1 VDGRVIGVSAIGRD
15 ISAQLAAERELR
27 AALEAAET
35 GERTKALFLAMMSHE
50 LRTPLQ
56 SVLGY
61 ADLLLGGH
69 DGELNALQVE
79 DIGYIHQGATRM
91 VGLIEQMLD
100 LSRMESGR
108 LDMKNE
114 VVDLGA
120 VLDAVSR
127 AIRPQAAAKGL
138 ALHLEIAPELPEV
151 LGDAERVSQVLLSMA
166 DNAVKF
172 TESGEI
178 RLAAQVQGDWLEAA
192 VIDTGIGIDEQE
204 IVHVFDSFRQ
214 RDTRLSRRHGGAGLG
229 LAIAQRLARQME
241 GDVTVSSVP
250 GKGSTFTL
258 RLPTAASLRRR
269 WQVTSSEAAAV

>member
-1 VDGRVIGVSAIGRD
+1 V
-15 ISAQLAAERELR
+15 
-27 AALEAAET
+27 
-35 GERTKALFLAMMSHE
+35 
-50 LRTPLQ
+50 
-56 SVLGY
+56 
-61 ADLLLGGH
+61 
-69 DGELNALQVE
+69 
-79 DIGYIHQGATRM
+79 
-91 VGLIEQMLD
+91 
-100 LSRMESGR
+100 
-108 LDMKNE
+108 
-114 VVDLGA
+114 
-120 VLDAVSR
+120 
-127 AIRPQAAAKGL
+127 AKGL

-178 RLAAQVQGDWLEAA
+178 RLAAQVQGNWLEAA